1 MSLALLYSLNLE
13 ETGGGDVTAPEE
25 TGAEVVSPTSLAIT
39 FNENIQFGASYV
51 SGSTAG
57 MTLTPTNGGS
67 AITLYTE
74 TGYIIDNQLF
84 CDASR
89 SISST
94 ETLTLAFSG
103 AANIIE
109 DLAGNDLA
117 AFSGRSVTVTAGS
130 NAAPSDITL
139 SSTSVLTTGGLNAI
153 VGVASV
159 TDPDAGDSWTMSM
172 VAGAGDTNNASF
184 NWSGYNL
191 RCGDPSGLLG
201 VYSIRVRATDS
212 AANTY
217 DEVFS
222 ITVAVPGTRQ
232 IVMNPVQSPIGDIVI
247 TPVIG

>member
-25 TGAEVVSPTSLAIT
+25 TGADVVSPTSLAIT

-117 AFSGRSVTVTAGS
+117 AFSGRPVTVTAGVNTAPTDLLLS
-130 NAAPSDITL
+130 NL
-139 SSTSVLTTGGLNAI
+139 SVLTTAGLNAS
-153 VGVASV
+153 VGTFSA
-159 TDPDAGDSWTMSM
+159 TDPDAGDTFAYQF
-172 VAGAGDTNNASF
+172 VVGTGDTNNADFSI
-184 NWSGYNL
+184 SGATL
-191 RCGDPSGLLG
+191 RIDDPATLG
-201 VYSIRVRATDS
+201 AGTYSIRASVRDS
-212 AANTY
+212 AYPTTVERAEAFT
-217 DEVFS
+217 
-222 ITVAVPGTRQ
+222 ITVFEPGAGSGSTFVNFHDFLRFR
-232 IVMNPVQSPIGDIVI
+232 P
-247 TPVIG
+247 